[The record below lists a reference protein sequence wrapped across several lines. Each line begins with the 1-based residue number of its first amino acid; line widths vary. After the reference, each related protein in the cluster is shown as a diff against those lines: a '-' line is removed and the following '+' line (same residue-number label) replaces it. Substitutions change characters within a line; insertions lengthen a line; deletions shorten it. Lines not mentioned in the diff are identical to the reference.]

1 MQSTDRAD
9 ASDARAVIRFSASP
23 TAAGSRLVAN
33 VKHASRVHAVSV
45 ALAAASGSA
54 AADALRR
61 DAEVVVAACSGTSCF
76 GEFAEWALGRQHAAG
91 SSVVQLSTLPLATL
105 AEIYRRAC
113 VSDERPTS
121 LQASARRIVSF
132 DALSRARTTL
142 DDFSRFYF
150 PLHGLDRHD
159 FFRFLPILT
168 YAEACIYQM
177 DEENEAYTRA
187 LVQTPLAAAA
197 ADAVPG
203 APAAAPVWSET
214 ATGAA
219 LHGVLSSLGLLSR
232 RAADE
237 LRAGDEYWRFERQ
250 LCASMAACAP
260 VSLDDV
266 YACSGLKSFDYRV
279 LHALLC
285 EMAHLEASDELL
297 AFLRI
302 DECLTDMAD
311 DLFDYEKDVRKNS
324 FNVLRGCT
332 HAAGE
337 KAPLILA
344 TRIGE
349 LEKEHEQLLGALPQA
364 QREAFCASRREAMA
378 RPGSEKWIF
387 PPVVMPR
394 DEGAR
399 RAAWDAAAQEEG
411 ESEVESD
418 AEDAAP
424 ASARGRRRHAS
435 RAASTGA
442 QGGRL
447 SRGKR
452 APCGEAEGA
461 RAKKSS

>member
-1 MQSTDRAD
+1 M
-9 ASDARAVIRFSASP
+9 
-23 TAAGSRLVAN
+23 
-33 VKHASRVHAVSV
+33 
-45 ALAAASGSA
+45 
-54 AADALRR
+54 
-61 DAEVVVAACSGTSCF
+61 
-76 GEFAEWALGRQHAAG
+76 
-91 SSVVQLSTLPLATL
+91 
-105 AEIYRRAC
+105 
-113 VSDERPTS
+113 
-121 LQASARRIVSF
+121 
-132 DALSRARTTL
+132 
-142 DDFSRFYF
+142 
-150 PLHGLDRHD
+150 
-159 FFRFLPILT
+159 
-168 YAEACIYQM
+168 
-177 DEENEAYTRA
+177 
-187 LVQTPLAAAA
+187 
-197 ADAVPG
+197 
-203 APAAAPVWSET
+203 
-214 ATGAA
+214 
-219 LHGVLSSLGLLSR
+219 
-232 RAADE
+232 
-237 LRAGDEYWRFERQ
+237 
-250 LCASMAACAP
+250 
-260 VSLDDV
+260 
-266 YACSGLKSFDYRV
+266 YRV

-435 RAASTGA
+435 RAASTAA
-442 QGGRL
+442 QGQPL

-452 APCGEAEGA
+452 GPCGEAEGA